1 MDSKGIR
8 FLLIGVVASVA
19 ALLLVSCGG
28 DGDNGGG
35 STETDGTVAVTL
47 QEWAVVPDE
56 ASVAAGEVTFAI
68 ENTGQET
75 HEFVVIKT
83 DLEALDLPTEED
95 GSVSETGEGM
105 EVVDEAEEIP
115 AGETVELAVSLEPGH
130 YVLLCNILE
139 EEEGGELESHFQMG
153 MRTDFTVE

>member
-1 MDSKGIR
+1 MKKRVGW
-8 FLLIGVVASVA
+8 LIGILAISA
-19 ALLLVSCGG
+19 YLLVACGG

-35 STETDGTVAVTL
+35 GTEQGGTVPVTL
-47 QEWAVVPDE
+47 QEWAVVPE
-56 ASVAAGEVTFAI
+56 QSSVSAGEVTFQI

-83 DLEALDLPTEED
+83 DLEALDLSTEED

-115 AGETVELAVSLEPGH
+115 SGESVDLTVTLEAGH

-139 EEEGGELESHFQMG
+139 EEEGGELESHFEMG